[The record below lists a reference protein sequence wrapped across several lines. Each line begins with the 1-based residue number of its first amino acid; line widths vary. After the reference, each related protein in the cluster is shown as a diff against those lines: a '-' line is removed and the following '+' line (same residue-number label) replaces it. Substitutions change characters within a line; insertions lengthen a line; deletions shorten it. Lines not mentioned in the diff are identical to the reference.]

1 MNRRQFLTAAAAAPL
16 FGAVTLP
23 RPAIWKAYP
32 APGGQKIDLAA
43 YKGKVIALEFL
54 LTTCPACQRCAQA
67 VQKMYNEFGAKGFQA
82 VGLAVNP
89 NANMLVPKFAADYG
103 IAFPIGWAT
112 EPEYR
117 EYLELSVMTRATFPQ
132 LLFID
137 KKGLIRAQFNGSDPF
152 FHDEEKNMRAQITSL
167 LGEGGAGK
175 GGRTKKS

>member
-1 MNRRQFLTAAAAAPL
+1 
-16 FGAVTLP
+16 
-23 RPAIWKAYP
+23 
-32 APGGQKIDLAA
+32 
-43 YKGKVIALEFL
+43 
-54 LTTCPACQRCAQA
+54 
-67 VQKMYNEFGAKGFQA
+67 MYNEFGAKGFQA